1 MSPLVDYLVA
11 RSELPPSSGVAFD
24 YLLGGDGLFVAAEN
38 RCLRARV
45 PVAPA
50 VVRGLPPLYA
60 AVELRRGRLPQA
72 LWDGILAEMTAHQ
85 DTEVLLAVVRD
96 GAGYR
101 LVRPTQV
108 VRPLRVT
115 YRPVPDAVLE
125 VHSHRHLPARF
136 SAIDDA
142 DEQGFRL
149 YGVVGRLG
157 SDHPEVALRVGV
169 YGHFLHV
176 PWDTVFAGVLDD
188 VRDLTVQ
195 PACGLETDDELPD

>member
-11 RSELPPSSGVAFD
+11 RNGPPPRSGAAFD

-50 VVRGLPPLYA
+50 LVRGLPPLYA
-60 AVELRRGRLPQA
+60 AIELRVGRLPHV
-72 LWDGILAEMTAHQ
+72 LWDGIIAEMTAHQ
-85 DTEVLLAVVRD
+85 DTELLVAVMHD

-101 LVRPTQV
+101 LVRPAQV
-108 VRPLRVT
+108 VRPFRVT
-115 YRPVPDAVLE
+115 YRPVPDAVLDI
-125 VHSHRHLPARF
+125 HSHRHLPDHF
-136 SAIDDA
+136 SAVDDT

-169 YGHFLHV
+169 YGYFLSL
-176 PWDTVFAGVLDD
+176 PWEAVFAGDIGSF
-188 VRDLTVQ
+188 RDRMTEVERTV
-195 PACGLETDDELPD
+195 EDDDELCD